1 MDSFKKLKIG
11 TQLSLGFGMVTALM
25 LVLAV
30 FSVMRVSSLSKAF
43 REDHRISA
51 QRLEPLYVAR
61 EALAQTGLAA
71 RNGYIFTDNAEAA
84 KELAIVDEQKAIYLA
99 AIEKMAPVYANDP
112 QFAKVKEGM
121 LAMADELKRPRQY
134 REAGKMEEYG
144 RFLVNECSPLRRR
157 IVQDM
162 AVLVSAAQKESEM
175 AADTVEEYAT
185 GAQRLVTVL
194 AVAAFI
200 LSLVIAGLIK
210 RLLLKQLGGEPVY
223 AAEIASRIAKGDL
236 AVSVHLAPEDKDSLL
251 FAIKGM
257 RDSLSGIVSEVR
269 HGTEAITHASNEIAT
284 GNADLSQRTE
294 QQAQSLE
301 RVATAMEELTSTVKQ
316 NASNAQ
322 QANQLSQSASDV
334 SQQGGVVMRQVTD
347 TMESI
352 NESSKKIV
360 EIISV
365 IDGIAFQTNILAL
378 NAAVE
383 AARAGE
389 QGRGFAVVAS
399 EVRVLAQRAAQA
411 AKEIK
416 ILIDDSVVKVGS
428 GSDLVQKAGVTM
440 HEVVDSVRRVTE
452 IMAEISHASQEQSV
466 GIQDVSQA
474 LGQMDGMTQ
483 QNTALVEEASAAA
496 EELKEQ
502 AGHLNEIVGQFKLDA
517 ADATVAHLPAKSNA
531 HNHSRSRSHLRLAN
545 G

>member
-11 TQLSLGFGMVTALM
+11 TQLSLGFGMLTALM
-25 LVLAV
+25 LVLAL
-30 FSVMRVSSLSKAF
+30 FSVVRVSSLAKAF
-43 REDHRISA
+43 HAENRISSE
-51 QRLEPLYVAR
+51 RLEPLYVAR

-71 RNGYIFTDNAEAA
+71 RNGFIFTDEAQAA
-84 KELAIVDEQKAIYLA
+84 KELTIVDEQKAIYLA
-99 AIEKMAPVYANDP
+99 AVEKMSPAYANDP
-112 QFAKVKEGM
+112 QFAKVKEGL
-121 LAMADELKRPRQY
+121 LAMADELKRPRQL

-162 AVLVSAAQKESEM
+162 SVLVTAAQKESED
-175 AADTVEEYAT
+175 ASNAVEDYAN
-185 GAQRLVTVL
+185 GAQRMVTALAIVAFVL
-194 AVAAFI
+194 SI
-200 LSLVIAGLIK
+200 VIAGLIK
-210 RLLLKQLGGEPVY
+210 RVLLKQLGGEPAY

-236 AVSVHLAPEDKDSLL
+236 AVTVVVAPSDTDSLL
-251 FAIKGM
+251 FAIKSM
-257 RDSLSGIVSEVR
+257 RDSLAGIVSEVR
-269 HGTEAITHASNEIAT
+269 QGTEAITNASNDIAD
-284 GNADLSQRTE
+284 GNVDLSQRTE

-322 QANQLSQSASDV
+322 QANQLSQSASQV
-334 SQQGGVVMRQVTD
+334 SEQGGDVMRQVTD

-352 NESSKKIV
+352 NDSSKKIV
-360 EIISV
+360 DIISV

-399 EVRVLAQRAAQA
+399 EVRVLAQRSAQA

-416 ILIDDSVVKVGS
+416 VLIDDSVEKVGT
-428 GSDLVQKAGVTM
+428 GSHLVEKAGTTM
-440 HEVVDSVRRVTE
+440 HEVVASVRRVTE
-452 IMAEISHASQEQSV
+452 IIAEISDASQEQSL

-474 LGQMDGMTQ
+474 IGQMDGMTQ

-496 EELKEQ
+496 HELRDQ
-502 AGHLNEIVGQFKLDA
+502 ATHLSEIVDQFKLDA
-517 ADATVAHLPAKSNA
+517 SSTVSPMKKADT
-531 HNHSRSRSHLRLAN
+531 HNSQRSRQDLRLVN

>member
-1 MDSFKKLKIG
+1 MDSIKKLKIG
-11 TQLSLGFGMVTALM
+11 TQLSLGFGMLTALM

-30 FSVMRVSSLSKAF
+30 FSVLRVSSLAKAF
-43 REDHRISA
+43 HEDNLVMA
-51 QRLEPLYVAR
+51 DRLEPLYAAR
-61 EALAQTGLAA
+61 EALDQTGLAA
-71 RNGYIFTDNAEAA
+71 RNGYIFTDDAQAT

-99 AIEKMAPVYANDP
+99 AVEKLTAAYASDP
-112 QFAKVKEGM
+112 QFAKVKEGL
-121 LAMADELKRPRQY
+121 LAMAEELKRPRKY
-134 REAGKMEEYG
+134 REAGKIEEYG

-157 IVQDM
+157 IAQDI
-162 AVLVSAAQKESEM
+162 AVLVTSAQKESES

-185 GAQRLVTVL
+185 GAQRLVTGL
-194 AVAAFI
+194 AAVAFV
-200 LSLVIAGLIK
+200 LSVVIAGLIK

-223 AAEIASRIAKGDL
+223 AAEIATRIAKGDL
-236 AVSVHLAPEDKDSLL
+236 AVSVYLAPEDKDSLL

-257 RDSLSGIVSEVR
+257 RDSLAGIVSEVR

-284 GNADLSQRTE
+284 GNVDLSQRSE

-334 SQQGGVVMRQVTD
+334 SEQGGAVMRQVTD

-352 NESSKKIV
+352 NDSSKKIV
-360 EIISV
+360 DIISV

-399 EVRVLAQRAAQA
+399 EVRVLAQRAAEA

-416 ILIDDSVVKVGS
+416 VLIDDSVVKVGS
-428 GSDLVQKAGVTM
+428 GSELVQKAGITM

-452 IMAEISHASQEQSV
+452 IMSEISHASQEQSI
-466 GIQDVSQA
+466 GIQEVSQA

-483 QNTALVEEASAAA
+483 QNTALVEEATAAA

-502 AGHLNEIVGQFKLDA
+502 AIHLNEMVGQFKLDA
-517 ADATVAHLPAKSNA
+517 STASVSHLSAQSDS
-531 HNHSRSRSHLRLAN
+531 HIRSHTRPHLRLAN

>member
-11 TQLSLGFGMVTALM
+11 TQLTLGFGMLTALM

-30 FSVMRVSSLSKAF
+30 FSVMRVSSLAKAF
-43 REDHRISA
+43 HEENRIA
-51 QRLEPLYVAR
+51 NGKLEPLYVAR

-71 RNGYIFTDNAEAA
+71 RNAYIFEDDAQAA
-84 KELAIVDEQKAIYLA
+84 KELNIVDQQKAIYLA
-99 AIEKMAPVYANDP
+99 AVEKMAPAYANDP
-112 QFAKVKEGM
+112 QFAKVKDGL
-121 LAMADELKRPRQY
+121 LAMANELKRPRQF
-134 REAGKMEEYG
+134 REAGKLEEYG

-157 IVQDM
+157 IVEDM
-162 AVLVSAAQKESEM
+162 GLLVQAAQKESES
-175 AADTVEEYAT
+175 ASTVVEDYAT
-185 GAQRLVTVL
+185 GAQRLVTAL
-194 AVAAFI
+194 AVVSFL

-210 RLLLKQLGGEPVY
+210 RVLLKQLGGEPAY
-223 AAEIASRIAKGDL
+223 AAEIAGRIAKGDL
-236 AVSVHLAPEDKDSLL
+236 AVSVQLAPSDKDSLL
-251 FAIKGM
+251 FAIKSM
-257 RDSLSGIVSEVR
+257 RDSLAGIVTEVR
-269 HGTEAITHASNEIAT
+269 HGTESITTAANEIAE
-284 GNADLSQRTE
+284 GNVDLSSRTE

-322 QANQLSQSASDV
+322 QANQLSQSASSV
-334 SQQGGVVMRQVTD
+334 SEQGGEVMNQVTN

-352 NESSKKIV
+352 NDSSKKIV

-416 ILIDDSVVKVGS
+416 VLIDDSVQKVGA
-428 GSDLVQKAGVTM
+428 GSDLVQKAGTTM
-440 HEVVDSVRRVTE
+440 HEVVASVRRVTE
-452 IMAEISHASQEQSV
+452 IMAEISHASAEQSV
-466 GIQDVSQA
+466 GIQEVSQA

-496 EELKEQ
+496 HELNDQ
-502 AGHLNEIVGQFKLDA
+502 AAHLHDLVGQFKLDNS
-517 ADATVAHLPAKSNA
+517 VSSVSHLPQKPAYGSSQNR
-531 HNHSRSRSHLRLAN
+531 HGNLRLVN

>member
-1 MDSFKKLKIG
+1 MASFKKLKIG
-11 TQLSLGFGMVTALM
+11 TQLTLGFGMLTALM

-30 FSVMRVSSLSKAF
+30 FSLMRVSSLSQAF
-43 REDHRISA
+43 QAEQRIA
-51 QRLEPLYVAR
+51 ADKLEPLYVAR

-71 RNGYIFTDNAEAA
+71 RNGYIFEDNAQAA
-84 KELAIVDEQKAIYLA
+84 KELNIVDEQKALYLA
-99 AIEKMAPVYANDP
+99 ALDKMSPAYANDP
-112 QFAKVKEGM
+112 QFAKVKEGL
-121 LAMADELKRPRQY
+121 LAMANELKRPRQY
-134 REAGKMEEYG
+134 REAGKMADYG
-144 RFLVNECSPLRRR
+144 HFLVNECSPLRRR

-162 AVLVSAAQKESEM
+162 AVLVAAEQKESDK
-175 AADTVEEYAT
+175 ASTTVEGYASS
-185 GAQRLVTVL
+185 AKQMVMVL
-194 AVAAFI
+194 AAAAFV
-200 LSLVIAGLIK
+200 LSLLIAGLIK
-210 RLLLKQLGGEPVY
+210 RLLLKQLGGEPAY
-223 AAEIASRIAKGDL
+223 AVEIAGRIAQGDL
-236 AVSVHLAPEDKDSLL
+236 SINVEVVPSDKESLL

-257 RDSLSGIVSEVR
+257 RDSLTGIVSEVR
-269 HGTEAITHASNEIAT
+269 HGTESITTASNEIAV

-322 QANQLSQSASDV
+322 QANQLTQSASQV
-334 SQQGGVVMRQVTD
+334 SQQGGEVMRQVTE

-352 NESSKKIV
+352 NDSSKKIV
-360 EIISV
+360 DIISV

-399 EVRVLAQRAAQA
+399 EVRVLAQRSAQA

-416 ILIDDSVVKVGS
+416 VLIDDSVSKVS
-428 GSDLVQKAGVTM
+428 AGSDLVEKAGATM
-440 HEVVDSVRRVTE
+440 HEVVSSVRRVTE
-452 IMAEISHASQEQSV
+452 IMAEITHASDEQSV
-466 GIQDVSQA
+466 GIQEASHA
-474 LGQMDGMTQ
+474 IGQMDGMTQ

-496 EELKEQ
+496 HELKDQ
-502 AGHLNEIVGQFKLDA
+502 ASHLTEIVGQFKLDESA
-517 ADATVAHLPAKSNA
+517 S
-531 HNHSRSRSHLRLAN
+531 SRSARSEQAAPTARLAGQRNLRVVN

>member
-11 TQLSLGFGMVTALM
+11 TQLSLGFGMLTALM

-30 FSVMRVSSLSKAF
+30 FSVVRVSSLSKAF
-43 REDHRISA
+43 QEENRISSDK
-51 QRLEPLYVAR
+51 LEPLYMAR

-71 RNGYIFTDNAEAA
+71 RNAYIFEDDAQAA
-84 KELAIVDEQKAIYLA
+84 KELNIVDEQKAIYLA
-99 AIEKMAPVYANDP
+99 AVEKMSPAYANDP
-112 QFAKVKEGM
+112 QFAKVKDGL
-121 LAMADELKRPRQY
+121 LAMANELKRPRKF
-134 REAGKMEEYG
+134 RESGKMEEYG

-157 IVQDM
+157 IVEDM
-162 AVLVSAAQKESEM
+162 SLLVVAAQKESET
-175 AADTVEEYAT
+175 ATTVVEDYAS
-185 GAQRLVTVL
+185 GAQRMVTAL
-194 AVAAFI
+194 AVVAFV

-210 RLLLKQLGGEPVY
+210 RVLLKQLGGEPAY
-223 AAEIASRIAKGDL
+223 AAEIAGRIAKGDL
-236 AVSVHLAPEDKDSLL
+236 SVTVQLAPSDKDSLL
-251 FAIKGM
+251 FAIKSM
-257 RDSLSGIVSEVR
+257 RDSLAGIVSEVR
-269 HGTEAITHASNEIAT
+269 HGTESITTASNEIAE
-284 GNADLSQRTE
+284 GNVDLSRRTE

-322 QANQLSQSASDV
+322 QANQLSQSASQV
-334 SQQGGVVMRQVTD
+334 SEQGGEVMRQVTD

-352 NESSKKIV
+352 NDSSKKIV

-416 ILIDDSVVKVGS
+416 GLIDDSVQKVGA
-428 GSDLVQKAGVTM
+428 GSDLVERAGTTM
-440 HEVVDSVRRVTE
+440 HEVVASVRRVTE
-452 IMAEISHASQEQSV
+452 IMAEISHASAEQSI

-496 EELKEQ
+496 HELKDQ
-502 AGHLNEIVGQFKLDA
+502 AGHLSELVGQFKLDNSN
-517 ADATVAHLPAKSNA
+517 ATVAHLSPKSQSA
-531 HNHSRSRSHLRLAN
+531 PHHDPRHKLRLVN

>member
-1 MDSFKKLKIG
+1 MNSFKKLKIG
-11 TQLSLGFGMVTALM
+11 TQLSLGFGMLTALM

-30 FSVMRVSSLSKAF
+30 FSIMRVSSLAKAF
-43 REDHRISA
+43 QEDNRIVA
-51 QRLEPLYVAR
+51 DRLEPLYVAR

-71 RNGYIFTDNAEAA
+71 RNGYIFTDNAQAI
-84 KELAIVDEQKAIYLA
+84 KELDIVDEQKAIYLA
-99 AIEKMAPVYANDP
+99 AVEKMTPAYANDP
-112 QFAKVKEGM
+112 QFAKVKEGL
-121 LAMADELKRPRQY
+121 LAMANELKRPRQY

-162 AVLVSAAQKESEM
+162 AVLVTAEQKASDA

-194 AVAAFI
+194 AAVAFI
-200 LSLVIAGLIK
+200 LSVVIAGLIK
-210 RLLLKQLGGEPVY
+210 RLLLKQLGGEPIY
-223 AAEIASRIAKGDL
+223 AAEIASRIAMGDL
-236 AVSVHLAPEDKDSLL
+236 AVKVRLAPEDKDSLL

-257 RDSLSGIVSEVR
+257 RDSLAGIVSEVR
-269 HGTEAITHASNEIAT
+269 HGTEAITHASNEITT
-284 GNADLSQRTE
+284 GNVDLSQRTE

-322 QANQLSQSASDV
+322 QANQLSQSASNV
-334 SQQGGVVMRQVTD
+334 SEQGGTVMRQVTN

-399 EVRVLAQRAAQA
+399 EVRVLAHRAAQA

-440 HEVVDSVRRVTE
+440 HQVVDSVRRVTE
-452 IMAEISHASQEQSV
+452 IMAEISHASQEQSI
-466 GIQDVSQA
+466 GIQEVSQA

-483 QNTALVEEASAAA
+483 QNTSLVEEASAAA
-496 EELKEQ
+496 EELNEQ
-502 AGHLNEIVGQFKLDA
+502 AMHLSEIVGQFKLESSE
-517 ADATVAHLPAKSNA
+517 ATISHLPEKSSV
-531 HNHSRSRSHLRLAN
+531 HSNSIGRNHLRLAT

>member
-11 TQLSLGFGMVTALM
+11 TQLSLGFGMLTVLM

-30 FSVMRVSSLSKAF
+30 FSLVRVSTLSNAF
-43 REDHRISA
+43 NEDNRISSE
-51 QRLEPLYVAR
+51 RLAPLYVAR

-71 RNGYIFTDNAEAA
+71 RNGFIFTDDAQAA
-84 KELAIVDEQKAIYLA
+84 KELDIVDEQKALYLKA
-99 AIEKMAPVYANDP
+99 VEQMGPAYANDP
-112 QFAKVKEGM
+112 QFAKVKQGL

-162 AVLVSAAQKESEM
+162 AVLVSSAQKESEH
-175 AADTVEEYAT
+175 AAEMVEDYAS
-185 GAQRLVTVL
+185 GAQRMVSVL
-194 AVAAFI
+194 AVVAFI
-200 LSLVIAGLIK
+200 LSVVIAGLIK
-210 RLLLKQLGGEPVY
+210 RVLLKQLGGEPLY

-236 AVSVHLAPEDKDSLL
+236 SVSVRVAATDKDSLL
-251 FAIKGM
+251 FAIKSM

-269 HGTEAITHASNEIAT
+269 HGTESITHASNEIAE
-284 GNADLSQRTE
+284 GNLDLSQRTE

-322 QANQLSQSASDV
+322 QANQLSQSASNV
-334 SQQGGVVMRQVTD
+334 SEQGGEVMRQVTN
-347 TMESI
+347 TMVSI
-352 NESSKKIV
+352 NDSSKKIV
-360 EIISV
+360 DIISV

-416 ILIDDSVVKVGS
+416 VLIDDSVAKVGS
-428 GSDLVQKAGVTM
+428 GSDLVEKAGTTM
-440 HEVVDSVRRVTE
+440 HEVVSSVRRVTE
-452 IMAEISHASQEQSV
+452 IMAEISHASQEQSI

-502 AGHLNEIVGQFKLDA
+502 AAHLSEVVGRFKLDVSGA
-517 ADATVAHLPAKSNA
+517 ALAELSKKPGTQNKAHARPN
-531 HNHSRSRSHLRLAN
+531 LRLAN

>member
-1 MDSFKKLKIG
+1 ML
-11 TQLSLGFGMVTALM
+11 TALM

-43 REDHRISA
+43 YEDNRISSE
-51 QRLEPLYVAR
+51 RLEPLYLAR

-71 RNGYIFTDNAEAA
+71 RNAYIFTDNAQAMR
-84 KELAIVDEQKAIYLA
+84 ELDIVDEQKAVYLA
-99 AIEKMAPVYANDP
+99 AVEKMTPVYANDP
-112 QFAKVKEGM
+112 QFAKVKEGL
-121 LAMADELKRPRQY
+121 LAMANELKRPRQY

-144 RFLVNECSPLRRR
+144 RFLVEECSPLRRR

-162 AVLVSAAQKESEM
+162 GVLVKSVQKESEG
-175 AADTVEEYAT
+175 AAEMVEDDAT
-185 GAQRLVTVL
+185 GARRLVTVL
-194 AVAAFI
+194 AVVAFV
-200 LSLVIAGLIK
+200 LSVVIAGLIK

-257 RDSLSGIVSEVR
+257 RDSLAGIVSEVR
-269 HGTEAITHASNEIAT
+269 HGTEAISHASQEIAT

-334 SQQGGVVMRQVTD
+334 SEQGGVVMRQVTD

-399 EVRVLAQRAAQA
+399 EVRVLAHRAAQA

-428 GSDLVQKAGVTM
+428 GSELVQKAGITI

-452 IMAEISHASQEQSV
+452 IMAEISDASQEQSA
-466 GIQDVSQA
+466 GIQEVSQA

-502 AGHLNEIVGQFKLDA
+502 AAHLNDIVGQFKLDA
-517 ADATVAHLPAKSNA
+517 AESNIAHLPVKTSATMN
-531 HNHSRSRSHLRLAN
+531 SRTHRNLRLAN

>member
-11 TQLSLGFGMVTALM
+11 TQLTLGFGMLTALM

-30 FSVMRVSSLSKAF
+30 FSVVRVSSLSKAF
-43 REDHRISA
+43 NDDNRIASEK
-51 QRLEPLYVAR
+51 LEPLYMAR

-71 RNGYIFTDNAEAA
+71 RNAYIFTDAAEANR
-84 KELAIVDEQKAIYLA
+84 ELDIVDAQKAIYLKA
-99 AIEKMAPVYANDP
+99 VERMAPAYANDP
-112 QFAKVKEGM
+112 QFAKVKEGL
-121 LAMADELKRPRQY
+121 LAMANELKRPRQY
-134 REAGKMEEYG
+134 RDAGKMEEYG

-162 AVLVSAAQKESEM
+162 AVLVTSAQKESET
-175 AADTVEEYAT
+175 ATETVEAYAS
-185 GAQRLVTVL
+185 GAQRMVTVL
-194 AVAAFI
+194 AVVAFI
-200 LSLVIAGLIK
+200 LSVVIAGLIK
-210 RLLLKQLGGEPVY
+210 RVLLKQLGGEPLY

-236 AVSVHLAPEDKDSLL
+236 SVNVRVAASDKDSLL
-251 FAIKGM
+251 FAIKSM
-257 RDSLSGIVSEVR
+257 RDSLAGIVSEVR
-269 HGTEAITHASNEIAT
+269 HGTESITHASNEIAV
-284 GNADLSQRTE
+284 GNLDLSQRTE

-322 QANQLSQSASDV
+322 QANQLSQSASEV
-334 SQQGGVVMRQVTD
+334 SEQGGEVMRQVTT

-352 NESSKKIV
+352 NDSSKKIV
-360 EIISV
+360 DIISV

-416 ILIDDSVVKVGS
+416 VLIDDSVVKVGS
-428 GSDLVQKAGVTM
+428 GSDLVEKAGVTM
-440 HEVVDSVRRVTE
+440 HEVVASVRRVTE
-452 IMAEISHASQEQSV
+452 IMAEISNASQEQSI

-502 AGHLNEIVGQFKLDA
+502 AVHLSEVVGQFKLDA
-517 ADATVAHLPAKSNA
+517 STATIADLPKKPGA
-531 HNHSRSRSHLRLAN
+531 HNMPRIRPNLRVAN

>member
-11 TQLSLGFGMVTALM
+11 TQLSLGFGLLTALM

-30 FSVMRVSSLSKAF
+30 FLVVRVSSLSKAF
-43 REDHRISA
+43 QEENRISSDK
-51 QRLEPLYVAR
+51 LEPLYVAR

-71 RNGYIFTDNAEAA
+71 RNGYIFEDDAQAA
-84 KELAIVDEQKAIYLA
+84 KELNIVDEQKAIYLA
-99 AIEKMAPVYANDP
+99 AVEKMAPAYANDP
-112 QFAKVKEGM
+112 QFAKVKEGL
-121 LAMADELKRPRQY
+121 LAMANELKRPRQF
-134 REAGKMEEYG
+134 RDAGKMAEYG

-162 AVLVSAAQKESEM
+162 SVLVASAQKESE
-175 AADTVEEYAT
+175 AATTVVEDYAS
-185 GAQRLVTVL
+185 GAQRLVTAL
-194 AVAAFI
+194 AIVAFV

-210 RLLLKQLGGEPVY
+210 RVLLKQLGGEPAY

-236 AVSVHLAPEDKDSLL
+236 SVTVQLAPSDKDSLL
-251 FAIKGM
+251 FAIKSM
-257 RDSLSGIVSEVR
+257 RDSLAGIVSEVR
-269 HGTEAITHASNEIAT
+269 HGTESITNASNEIAD
-284 GNADLSQRTE
+284 GNVDLSQRTE

-301 RVATAMEELTSTVKQ
+301 RVATAIEELTSTVKQ

-322 QANQLSQSASDV
+322 QANHLSQSASEV
-334 SQQGGVVMRQVTD
+334 SEQGGEVMRQVTN

-352 NESSKKIV
+352 NDSSKKIV
-360 EIISV
+360 DIISV

-399 EVRVLAQRAAQA
+399 EVRVLAQRSAQA

-416 ILIDDSVVKVGS
+416 VLIDDSVNKVGA
-428 GSDLVQKAGVTM
+428 GSDLVEKAGVTM
-440 HEVVDSVRRVTE
+440 HEVVASVRRVTE
-452 IMAEISHASQEQSV
+452 IMAEISHASEEQSV
-466 GIQDVSQA
+466 GIQEVSHA
-474 LGQMDGMTQ
+474 IGQMDGMTQ

-496 EELKEQ
+496 HELKDQ
-502 AGHLNEIVGQFKLDA
+502 AAHLSEVVDQFKLEASASTVSALSKKA
-517 ADATVAHLPAKSNA
+517 APSQAKARTS
-531 HNHSRSRSHLRLAN
+531 LRVVN